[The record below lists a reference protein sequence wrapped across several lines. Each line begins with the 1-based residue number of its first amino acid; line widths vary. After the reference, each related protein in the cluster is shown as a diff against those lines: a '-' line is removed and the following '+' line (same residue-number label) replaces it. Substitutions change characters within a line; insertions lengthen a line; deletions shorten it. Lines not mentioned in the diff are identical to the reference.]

1 MNLSMLIFGELLKTS
16 PLCDLWHKFGV
27 QSPIWQSVA
36 GLACELCNRRVLM
49 SRERFRHLGAVD
61 PFHVKMANVV
71 PFKTSIQDF
80 RKIG

>member
-1 MNLSMLIFGELLKTS
+1 
-16 PLCDLWHKFGV
+16 
-27 QSPIWQSVA
+27 
-36 GLACELCNRRVLM
+36 M